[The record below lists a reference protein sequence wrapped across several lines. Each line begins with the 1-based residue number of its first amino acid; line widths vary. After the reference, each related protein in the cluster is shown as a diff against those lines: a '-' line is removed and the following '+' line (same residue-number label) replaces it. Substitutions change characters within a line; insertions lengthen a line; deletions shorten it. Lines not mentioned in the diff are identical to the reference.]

1 MSLSQVHRPAEA
13 GVSQPLSRR
22 STAVCKVT
30 IAHRGKATHRD
41 PSNRGSR
48 KSKDKDK
55 DKDTGA
61 PADED
66 VGEPGAPVGVVA
78 QGDGEVEV
86 TGQAEPGE
94 PGSVAVVAVV
104 VGVAVVAAEVLQ
116 EQAGLEGLVKRVMRR
131 DLPAVGNVRQPVPT
145 MLTVPEEWGVRVRR
159 GAVSA
164 AHRRPASW
172 QLLQRTSPS

>member
-1 MSLSQVHRPAEA
+1 M
-13 GVSQPLSRR
+13 
-22 STAVCKVT
+22 
-30 IAHRGKATHRD
+30 
-41 PSNRGSR
+41 
-48 KSKDKDK
+48 
-55 DKDTGA
+55 
-61 PADED
+61 DED
-66 VGEPGAPVGVVA
+66 EGEPGAPVGVVA

-94 PGSVAVVAVV
+94 PGSEAE
-104 VGVAVVAAEVLQ
+104 VAAEVLQ